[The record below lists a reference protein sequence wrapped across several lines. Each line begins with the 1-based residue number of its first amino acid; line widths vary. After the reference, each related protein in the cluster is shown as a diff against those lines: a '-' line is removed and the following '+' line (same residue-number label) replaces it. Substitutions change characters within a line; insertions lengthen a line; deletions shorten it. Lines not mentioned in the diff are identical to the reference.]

1 MSALS
6 IRLVMHLASTSP
18 SLFEIDCH
26 LGSIFLLVVSVLSH
40 LSLKLC
46 VGRRYSAPH
55 S

>member
-6 IRLVMHLASTSP
+6 IRLVIHLASTYP

-26 LGSIFLLVVSVLSH
+26 FGYFLLSVVSVLSH
-40 LSLKLC
+40 LSLKSC
-46 VGRRYSAPH
+46 VGRWYSAPH